1 MWVSYISSKK
11 AIKFIVLLC
20 IEEPDIGENGAS
32 GLIAI
37 MSYFN
42 GSTELL
48 NCGGVVAEN
57 IAVSRDGFYFIPL
70 NRDEVPLG
78 TQIILKQEPI
88 DGLKKYLSNKN
99 FQGIGPKNADT
110 IAQNIGMTVI
120 KYLHERNVNILEE
133 KTSKKLSEALLG
145 GWDLDYENSGFEIL
159 FSQIGFSYT
168 QKKFVKEEF
177 GNKFFAEIHKDP
189 YMVLQK
195 IPRLSF
201 DKIESIISIFGIE
214 VSLDQKIVAAT
225 RHALMQSEAERGN
238 TCGPLERVLLRTQ
251 EITKNDIETIQTA
264 INSHE
269 HLFNNFKVQDK
280 NFLETIEACERDND
294 IAQQICL
301 IKDNFKPIK
310 GKQFSANKNATN
322 PLSEEQVQAIQ
333 NSLEAGVSIITGGP
347 GTGKTRIIEG
357 LAQVLV
363 NGFRKTIRICAPTGR
378 AAKRIAE
385 NQALKKFQPSTIHML
400 KAMIDSSAKDI
411 EFDTL
416 IVDESSM
423 IDINLFND
431 LVKMLPLGSQLI
443 LIGDVDQL
451 PPVGA
456 GQPFLDLIRS
466 KKIVVSRL
474 SKQFRQGSDSVIPKV
489 ARAINKGELIEF
501 SSDFSS
507 SGFSFVEVDKGQ
519 VVEKIIEVVDFFTGN
534 KNGSIDFDKTQ
545 ILSPMRR
552 YSSGLINLNS
562 IMQKKYNPNG
572 EKVFSKMEGEKE
584 IQFCA
589 GDKVIC
595 TQNDYDIDVRNG
607 DIGYVVNK
615 VGKNIRVEFDGEMKL
630 FHNNKI
636 DYLDLAYAITVHKS
650 QGSEYPNVVMPIV
663 DDHRIMLT
671 RKLIYTAITRGKQN
685 VCLIGSKRVLRE
697 ALKKVFLN
705 LRYSDLNQKIEKA
718 NTNLFNQS

>member
-1 MWVSYISSKK
+1 M
-11 AIKFIVLLC
+11 
-20 IEEPDIGENGAS
+20 
-32 GLIAI
+32 IAVI
-37 MSYFN
+37 SYFDSN
-42 GSTELL
+42 PEPL
-48 NCGGVVAEN
+48 NCESVVAEN
-57 IAVSRDGFYFIPL
+57 TATSRDGFYFVPL
-70 NRDEVPLG
+70 NKDDVPLG
-78 TQIILKQEPI
+78 TQIILKEEPI
-88 DGLKKYLSNKN
+88 EGLKKYLSNKN

-189 YMVLQK
+189 YMLLQR

-225 RHALMQSEAERGN
+225 RYALMQSEAERGN

-310 GKQFSANKNATN
+310 GKQFSANKNAIN

-363 NGFRKTIRICAPTGR
+363 NGFRKIIRICAPTGR

-534 KNGSIDFDKTQ
+534 KNGSIDFEKTQ

-705 LRYSDLNQKIEKA
+705 LRYSNLNQKIENA
-718 NTNLFNQS
+718 NINLFHQN

>member
-1 MWVSYISSKK
+1 M
-11 AIKFIVLLC
+11 
-20 IEEPDIGENGAS
+20 
-32 GLIAI
+32 IAVI
-37 MSYFN
+37 SYFDSN
-42 GSTELL
+42 PEPL
-48 NCGGVVAEN
+48 NCESVVAEN
-57 IAVSRDGFYFIPL
+57 TATSRDGFYFVPL
-70 NRDEVPLG
+70 NKDDVPLG
-78 TQIILKQEPI
+78 TQIILKKEPI
-88 DGLKKYLSNKN
+88 EGLKKYLSNKN

-120 KYLHERNVNILEE
+120 KYLHERNVNILEK

-189 YMVLQK
+189 YMLLQR

-400 KAMIDSSAKDI
+400 KAMIDSSTKDI

-534 KNGSIDFDKTQ
+534 KNGSIDFEKTQ

-705 LRYSDLNQKIEKA
+705 LRYSNLNQKIEKA
-718 NTNLFNQS
+718 NINLFHQN

>member
-1 MWVSYISSKK
+1 M
-11 AIKFIVLLC
+11 
-20 IEEPDIGENGAS
+20 
-32 GLIAI
+32 IAVI
-37 MSYFN
+37 SYFDGN
-42 GSTELL
+42 PEPL
-48 NCGGVVAEN
+48 NCESVVAEN
-57 IAVSRDGFYFIPL
+57 TATSRDGFYFVPL
-70 NRDEVPLG
+70 NKDDVPLG
-78 TQIILKQEPI
+78 TQIILKEEPI
-88 DGLKKYLSNKN
+88 EGLKKYLSNKN

-110 IAQNIGMTVI
+110 ITQNIGMTVI

-133 KTSKKLSEALLG
+133 KTSKKLCEALLG

-189 YMVLQK
+189 YMLLQK

-363 NGFRKTIRICAPTGR
+363 NGFQKTIRICAPTGR

-400 KAMIDSSAKDI
+400 KAMIDSSPKDI

-507 SGFSFVEVDKGQ
+507 SGFSFVEVDKVQ

-584 IQFCA
+584 IKFCA

-705 LRYSDLNQKIEKA
+705 LRYSNLNQKIEKA
-718 NTNLFNQS
+718 NINLFHQN

>member
-1 MWVSYISSKK
+1 M
-11 AIKFIVLLC
+11 
-20 IEEPDIGENGAS
+20 
-32 GLIAI
+32 IAVI
-37 MSYFN
+37 SYFDGN
-42 GSTELL
+42 PEPL
-48 NCGGVVAEN
+48 NCESVVAEN
-57 IAVSRDGFYFIPL
+57 TATSRDGFYFVPL
-70 NRDEVPLG
+70 NKDDVPLG
-78 TQIILKQEPI
+78 TQIILKEEPI
-88 DGLKKYLSNKN
+88 EGLKKYLSNKN

-189 YMVLQK
+189 YMLLQR

-584 IQFCA
+584 IKFCA

-705 LRYSDLNQKIEKA
+705 LRYSNLNQKIENA
-718 NTNLFNQS
+718 NINLFHQN

>member
-1 MWVSYISSKK
+1 M
-11 AIKFIVLLC
+11 
-20 IEEPDIGENGAS
+20 GE
-32 GLIAI
+32 LIAI
-37 MSYFN
+37 VSYFDSN
-42 GSTELL
+42 PEPL
-48 NCGGVVAEN
+48 NCESVVAEN
-57 IAVSRDGFYFIPL
+57 TATSRDGFYFVPL
-70 NRDEVPLG
+70 NKDDMPLG
-78 TQIILKQEPI
+78 TQIILKEEPI
-88 DGLKKYLSNKN
+88 EGLKKYLSNKN
-99 FQGIGPKNADT
+99 FQGIGPKNADA
-110 IAQNIGMTVI
+110 IAQNIGMKVI
-120 KYLHERNVNILEE
+120 KYLNERNVNILEK

-159 FSQIGFSYT
+159 FSHIGFSYT
-168 QKKFVKEEF
+168 QKKFVKDEF

-189 YMVLQK
+189 YMLLQR

-201 DKIESIISIFGIE
+201 DRIEHIIFTFGIE
-214 VSLDQKIVAAT
+214 VTLEQKIVAAT

-251 EITKNDIETIQTA
+251 EITKNDFDTIQAA
-264 INSHE
+264 ISSHH
-269 HLFNNFKVQDK
+269 HLFNKFEIQDK
-280 NFLETIEACERDND
+280 EFLETTEACERDND
-294 IAQQICL
+294 IAKQIWL

-310 GKQFSANKNATN
+310 GKKFSANRNATN
-322 PLSEEQVQAIQ
+322 PLSEEQVLAIQ

-400 KAMIDSSAKDI
+400 KAMIDSSAKDT
-411 EFDTL
+411 EFDAL

-423 IDINLFND
+423 IDINLFKD
-431 LVKMLPLGSQLI
+431 LVRMLPLGSQLI

-474 SKQFRQGSDSVIPKV
+474 TKQFRQGSDSMIPNV
-489 ARAINKGELIEF
+489 ARSINNGEIMEF
-501 SSDFSS
+501 PTDFAN
-507 SGFSFVEVDKGQ
+507 SGFSFVEVEKGQ
-519 VVEKIIEVVDFFTGN
+519 VVDKIIEVVDFFTSDKNGN
-534 KNGSIDFDKTQ
+534 KDFDRTQ

-552 YSSGLINLNS
+552 YPSGLINLNS

-572 EKVFSKMEGEKE
+572 EKVFSKMEGDREVK
-584 IQFCA
+584 FSA

-607 DIGYVVNK
+607 DIGYIVNK

-630 FHNNKI
+630 FHSNKI

-650 QGSEYPNVVMPIV
+650 QGSEYSNVIMPIV

-685 VCLIGSKRVLRE
+685 VCLIGSKSVLRE

-705 LRYSDLNQKIEKA
+705 LRYSSLNKKIETA
-718 NTNLFNQS
+718 DENLFHQS

>member
-1 MWVSYISSKK
+1 M
-11 AIKFIVLLC
+11 
-20 IEEPDIGENGAS
+20 
-32 GLIAI
+32 IAVI
-37 MSYFN
+37 SYFDSN
-42 GSTELL
+42 PEPL
-48 NCGGVVAEN
+48 NCESVVAEN
-57 IAVSRDGFYFIPL
+57 TATSRDGFYFVPL
-70 NRDEVPLG
+70 NKDNVPLG
-78 TQIILKQEPI
+78 TQIILKEEPI
-88 DGLKKYLSNKN
+88 EGLKKYLSNKN

-189 YMVLQK
+189 YMLLQR

-251 EITKNDIETIQTA
+251 EITKNDIDTIQTA
-264 INSHE
+264 INSHK

-562 IMQKKYNPNG
+562 IMQKKYNPDG

-584 IQFCA
+584 IKFCA

-705 LRYSDLNQKIEKA
+705 LRYSNLNQKIENA
-718 NTNLFNQS
+718 NINLFHQN

>member
-1 MWVSYISSKK
+1 M
-11 AIKFIVLLC
+11 
-20 IEEPDIGENGAS
+20 
-32 GLIAI
+32 IAVI
-37 MSYFN
+37 SYFDSN
-42 GSTELL
+42 PEPL
-48 NCGGVVAEN
+48 NCESVVAEN
-57 IAVSRDGFYFIPL
+57 TATSRDGFYFVPL
-70 NRDEVPLG
+70 NKDDVPLG
-78 TQIILKQEPI
+78 TQIILKEEPI
-88 DGLKKYLSNKN
+88 EGLKKYLSTKN

-189 YMVLQK
+189 YMLLQR

-584 IQFCA
+584 IKFCA

-705 LRYSDLNQKIEKA
+705 LRYSNLNQKIENA
-718 NTNLFNQS
+718 NINLFHQN

>member
-1 MWVSYISSKK
+1 M
-11 AIKFIVLLC
+11 
-20 IEEPDIGENGAS
+20 
-32 GLIAI
+32 IAVI
-37 MSYFN
+37 SYFDGN
-42 GSTELL
+42 PEPL
-48 NCGGVVAEN
+48 NCESVVAEN
-57 IAVSRDGFYFIPL
+57 TATSRDGFYFVPL
-70 NRDEVPLG
+70 NKDDVPLG
-78 TQIILKQEPI
+78 TQIILKEEPI
-88 DGLKKYLSNKN
+88 EGLKKYLSNKN

-189 YMVLQK
+189 YMLLQR

-310 GKQFSANKNATN
+310 GKKFSANKNATN

-705 LRYSDLNQKIEKA
+705 LRYSNLNQKIENA
-718 NTNLFNQS
+718 NINLFHQN

>member
-1 MWVSYISSKK
+1 M
-11 AIKFIVLLC
+11 
-20 IEEPDIGENGAS
+20 
-32 GLIAI
+32 IAVI
-37 MSYFN
+37 SYFDSN
-42 GSTELL
+42 PEPL
-48 NCGGVVAEN
+48 NCESVVAEN
-57 IAVSRDGFYFIPL
+57 TATSRDGFYFVPL
-70 NRDEVPLG
+70 NKDDVPLG
-78 TQIILKQEPI
+78 TQIILKEEPI
-88 DGLKKYLSNKN
+88 EGLKKYLSNKN

-120 KYLHERNVNILEE
+120 KYLHERNVTVLEE

-189 YMVLQK
+189 YMLLQK

-705 LRYSDLNQKIEKA
+705 LRYSNLNQKIENA
-718 NTNLFNQS
+718 NINLFHQN

>member
-1 MWVSYISSKK
+1 M
-11 AIKFIVLLC
+11 
-20 IEEPDIGENGAS
+20 
-32 GLIAI
+32 IAVI
-37 MSYFN
+37 SYF
-42 GSTELL
+42 GSNPEPL
-48 NCGGVVAEN
+48 NCESVVAEN
-57 IAVSRDGFYFIPL
+57 TETSRDGFYFVPL
-70 NRDEVPLG
+70 NKDDVPLG
-78 TQIILKQEPI
+78 TQIILKEEPI
-88 DGLKKYLSNKN
+88 EGLKKYLSNKN

-133 KTSKKLSEALLG
+133 KTSKKLSEALLE

-189 YMVLQK
+189 YMLLQR

-264 INSHE
+264 INSYE

-705 LRYSDLNQKIEKA
+705 LRYSNLNQKIEKA
-718 NTNLFNQS
+718 NINLFHQN

>member
-1 MWVSYISSKK
+1 M
-11 AIKFIVLLC
+11 
-20 IEEPDIGENGAS
+20 
-32 GLIAI
+32 IAVI
-37 MSYFN
+37 SYFDSN
-42 GSTELL
+42 PEPL
-48 NCGGVVAEN
+48 NCESVVAEN
-57 IAVSRDGFYFIPL
+57 TATSRDGFYFVPL
-70 NRDEVPLG
+70 NKDDVPLG
-78 TQIILKQEPI
+78 TQIILKEEPI
-88 DGLKKYLSNKN
+88 EGLKKYLSNKN

-189 YMVLQK
+189 YMLLQR

-201 DKIESIISIFGIE
+201 NKIESIISIFGIE

-310 GKQFSANKNATN
+310 GKKFSANKNATN

-357 LAQVLV
+357 LVQVLV
-363 NGFRKTIRICAPTGR
+363 NSFRKTIRICAPTGR

-552 YSSGLINLNS
+552 FSTGLINLNA

-584 IQFCA
+584 IKFCA

-705 LRYSDLNQKIEKA
+705 LRYSNLNQKIENA
-718 NTNLFNQS
+718 NINLFHQN

>member
-1 MWVSYISSKK
+1 M
-11 AIKFIVLLC
+11 
-20 IEEPDIGENGAS
+20 
-32 GLIAI
+32 IAVI
-37 MSYFN
+37 SYFDSN
-42 GSTELL
+42 PEPL
-48 NCGGVVAEN
+48 NCESVVAEN
-57 IAVSRDGFYFIPL
+57 TATSRDGFYFVPL
-70 NRDEVPLG
+70 NKDDVPLG
-78 TQIILKQEPI
+78 TQIILKEEPI
-88 DGLKKYLSNKN
+88 EGLKKYLSNKN
-99 FQGIGPKNADT
+99 FQGIGPKNANT

-238 TCGPLERVLLRTQ
+238 TCGPLESVLLRTK

-264 INSHE
+264 INSHK

-534 KNGSIDFDKTQ
+534 KNGSIDFEKTQ

-572 EKVFSKMEGEKE
+572 DKVFSKMEGEKE
-584 IQFCA
+584 INFCA

-630 FHNNKI
+630 FRNNKI

-705 LRYSDLNQKIEKA
+705 LRYSNLNQKIEKA
-718 NTNLFNQS
+718 NINLFHQN

>member
-1 MWVSYISSKK
+1 M
-11 AIKFIVLLC
+11 
-20 IEEPDIGENGAS
+20 
-32 GLIAI
+32 IAVI
-37 MSYFN
+37 SYFDGN
-42 GSTELL
+42 PEPL
-48 NCGGVVAEN
+48 NCESVVAEN
-57 IAVSRDGFYFIPL
+57 TATSRDGFYFVPL
-70 NRDEVPLG
+70 NKDDVPLG
-78 TQIILKQEPI
+78 TQIILKEEPI
-88 DGLKKYLSNKN
+88 EGLKKYLSNKN

-189 YMVLQK
+189 YMLLQR

-333 NSLEAGVSIITGGP
+333 NSLESGVSIITGGP

-411 EFDTL
+411 AFDTL

-705 LRYSDLNQKIEKA
+705 LRYSNLNQKIEKA
-718 NTNLFNQS
+718 NINLFHQN

>member
-1 MWVSYISSKK
+1 M
-11 AIKFIVLLC
+11 
-20 IEEPDIGENGAS
+20 
-32 GLIAI
+32 IAVI
-37 MSYFN
+37 SYFDSN
-42 GSTELL
+42 PEPL
-48 NCGGVVAEN
+48 NCESVVAEN
-57 IAVSRDGFYFIPL
+57 TATSRDGFYFVPL
-70 NRDEVPLG
+70 NKDDVPLG
-78 TQIILKQEPI
+78 TQIILKEEPI
-88 DGLKKYLSNKN
+88 EGLKKYLSNKN
-99 FQGIGPKNADT
+99 FRGIGPKNANT

-189 YMVLQK
+189 YMLLQR

-333 NSLEAGVSIITGGP
+333 NSLESGVSIITGGP

-411 EFDTL
+411 AFDTL

-595 TQNDYDIDVRNG
+595 TQNDYDVDVRNG

-705 LRYSDLNQKIEKA
+705 LRYSNLNQKIEKA
-718 NTNLFNQS
+718 NINLFHQN

>member
-1 MWVSYISSKK
+1 M
-11 AIKFIVLLC
+11 
-20 IEEPDIGENGAS
+20 
-32 GLIAI
+32 IAVI
-37 MSYFN
+37 SYFDGN
-42 GSTELL
+42 PEPL
-48 NCGGVVAEN
+48 NCESVVAEN
-57 IAVSRDGFYFIPL
+57 TATSRDGFYFVPL
-70 NRDEVPLG
+70 NKDDVPLG
-78 TQIILKQEPI
+78 TQIILKEEPI
-88 DGLKKYLSNKN
+88 EGLKKYLSNKN

-120 KYLHERNVNILEE
+120 KYLHERTVNILEE

-705 LRYSDLNQKIEKA
+705 LRYSNLNQKIENA
-718 NTNLFNQS
+718 NINLFHQN

>member
-1 MWVSYISSKK
+1 M
-11 AIKFIVLLC
+11 
-20 IEEPDIGENGAS
+20 
-32 GLIAI
+32 IAVI
-37 MSYFN
+37 SYFDGN
-42 GSTELL
+42 PEPL
-48 NCGGVVAEN
+48 NCESVVAEN
-57 IAVSRDGFYFIPL
+57 TATSRDGFYFVPL
-70 NRDEVPLG
+70 NKDDVPLG
-78 TQIILKQEPI
+78 TQIILKEEPI
-88 DGLKKYLSNKN
+88 EGLKKYLSNKN

-562 IMQKKYNPNG
+562 IMQKKYNPYG

-705 LRYSDLNQKIEKA
+705 LRYSNLNQKIEKA
-718 NTNLFNQS
+718 NINLFHQN

>member
-1 MWVSYISSKK
+1 M
-11 AIKFIVLLC
+11 
-20 IEEPDIGENGAS
+20 
-32 GLIAI
+32 IAI
-37 MSYFN
+37 ISYFD
-42 GSTELL
+42 GITELI
-48 NCGGVVAEN
+48 NCKEVVADN
-57 IAVSRDGFYFIPL
+57 LAFARNGFYFFPL
-70 NRDEVPLG
+70 NKDGAPLG
-78 TQIILKQEPI
+78 SQIILKQEPI
-88 DGLKKYLSNKN
+88 DGLKRYLSNKN
-99 FQGIGPKNADT
+99 FLGIGPKNADS
-110 IAQNIGMTVI
+110 IVQALGIKVI
-120 KYLHERNVNILEE
+120 KYLLQRNIKALEE
-133 KTSKKLSEALLG
+133 KTSKNLTDALLG

-168 QKKFVKEEF
+168 QKKFVSISDR
-177 GNKFFAEIHKDP
+177 NKFFSEIHKDP
-189 YMVLQK
+189 YMLLQK

-201 DKIESIISIFGIE
+201 DKIEGIISVFGIE
-214 VSLDQKIVAAT
+214 VSLEQKIVAAT

-251 EITKNDIETIQTA
+251 EITKNDFETIQRA
-264 INSHE
+264 ISSHD

-280 NFLETIEACERDND
+280 EFLETIEAYERDND
-294 IAQQICL
+294 IAQQIYL

-310 GKQFSANKNATN
+310 GKKFSANKNAIN
-322 PLSEEQVQAIQ
+322 PLSEEQVLAIQ
-333 NSLEAGVSIITGGP
+333 NSLEVGVSIITGGP

-363 NGFRKTIRICAPTGR
+363 NGFGKTIRICAPTGR

-400 KAMIDSSAKDI
+400 KAQIDSAAKDTD
-411 EFDTL
+411 FDAL

-443 LIGDVDQL
+443 FIGDVDQL

-474 SKQFRQGSDSVIPKV
+474 TKQFRQGSDSVIPNV
-489 ARAINKGELIEF
+489 AKAINKGELIEF
-501 SSDFSS
+501 STDFAN
-507 SGFSFVEVDKGQ
+507 SGFSFVEVEKSQ
-519 VVEKIIEVVDFFTGN
+519 IVEKIIEVVDFFTGN
-534 KNGSIDFDKTQ
+534 KNGIVDFDRTQ

-584 IQFCA
+584 VKFCA

-630 FHNNKI
+630 FHNNKS

-705 LRYSDLNQKIEKA
+705 LRYSNLNQKIEKA
-718 NTNLFNQS
+718 DINLFHQS

>member
-1 MWVSYISSKK
+1 M
-11 AIKFIVLLC
+11 
-20 IEEPDIGENGAS
+20 
-32 GLIAI
+32 IAVI
-37 MSYFN
+37 SYFDSN
-42 GSTELL
+42 PEPL
-48 NCGGVVAEN
+48 NCESVVAEN
-57 IAVSRDGFYFIPL
+57 TATSRDGFYFVPL
-70 NRDEVPLG
+70 NKDDVPLG
-78 TQIILKQEPI
+78 TQIILKEEPI
-88 DGLKKYLSNKN
+88 EGLKKYLSNKN

-133 KTSKKLSEALLG
+133 KTSKKLSEALLE

-189 YMVLQK
+189 YMLLQR

-214 VSLDQKIVAAT
+214 VSFDQKIVAAT

-280 NFLETIEACERDND
+280 NFLETIESCERDND

-363 NGFRKTIRICAPTGR
+363 NGFRKSIRICAPTGR

-507 SGFSFVEVDKGQ
+507 SAFSFVEVDKGQ

-572 EKVFSKMEGEKE
+572 DKVFSKMEGEKE
-584 IQFCA
+584 IKFCA

-705 LRYSDLNQKIEKA
+705 LRYSNLNQKIENA
-718 NTNLFNQS
+718 NINLFHQN

>member
-1 MWVSYISSKK
+1 M
-11 AIKFIVLLC
+11 
-20 IEEPDIGENGAS
+20 
-32 GLIAI
+32 IAVI
-37 MSYFN
+37 SYFDSN
-42 GSTELL
+42 PEPL
-48 NCGGVVAEN
+48 NCESVVAEN
-57 IAVSRDGFYFIPL
+57 TATSRDGFYFVPL
-70 NRDEVPLG
+70 NNDDVPLG
-78 TQIILKQEPI
+78 TQIILKEEPI
-88 DGLKKYLSNKN
+88 EGLKKYLSNKN

-189 YMVLQK
+189 YMLLQR

-363 NGFRKTIRICAPTGR
+363 SGFRKTIRICAPTGR

-705 LRYSDLNQKIEKA
+705 LRYSNLNQKIENA
-718 NTNLFNQS
+718 NINLFHQN

>member
-1 MWVSYISSKK
+1 M
-11 AIKFIVLLC
+11 
-20 IEEPDIGENGAS
+20 
-32 GLIAI
+32 IAVI
-37 MSYFN
+37 SYFDSN
-42 GSTELL
+42 PEPL
-48 NCGGVVAEN
+48 NCESVVAEN
-57 IAVSRDGFYFIPL
+57 TATSRDGFYFVPL
-70 NRDEVPLG
+70 NKDDVPLG
-78 TQIILKQEPI
+78 TQIILKEEPI
-88 DGLKKYLSNKN
+88 EGLKKYLSNKN

-189 YMVLQK
+189 YMLLQR

-507 SGFSFVEVDKGQ
+507 SGFSFVEVEKGQ
-519 VVEKIIEVVDFFTGN
+519 VVDKIIEVVDFFTGN

-552 YSSGLINLNS
+552 YSSGLINLNT

-584 IQFCA
+584 IKFCA

-615 VGKNIRVEFDGEMKL
+615 VGKNIRVEFDGETKL

-705 LRYSDLNQKIEKA
+705 LRYSNLNQKIENA
-718 NTNLFNQS
+718 NINLFHQN

>member
-1 MWVSYISSKK
+1 
-11 AIKFIVLLC
+11 
-20 IEEPDIGENGAS
+20 
-32 GLIAI
+32 LIAVI
-37 MSYFN
+37 SYFDSN
-42 GSTELL
+42 PEPL
-48 NCGGVVAEN
+48 NCESVVAEN
-57 IAVSRDGFYFIPL
+57 TATSRDGFYFVPL
-70 NRDEVPLG
+70 NKDDVPLG
-78 TQIILKQEPI
+78 TQIILKEEPI
-88 DGLKKYLSNKN
+88 EGLKKYLSNKN

-572 EKVFSKMEGEKE
+572 DKVFSKMEGEKE
-584 IQFCA
+584 IKFCA

-705 LRYSDLNQKIEKA
+705 LRYSNLNQKIENA
-718 NTNLFNQS
+718 NINLFHQN

>member
-1 MWVSYISSKK
+1 M
-11 AIKFIVLLC
+11 
-20 IEEPDIGENGAS
+20 GA
-32 GLIAI
+32 LIAVI
-37 MSYFN
+37 SYFDSN
-42 GSTELL
+42 PEPL
-48 NCGGVVAEN
+48 NCESVVAEN
-57 IAVSRDGFYFIPL
+57 TATSRDGFYFVPL
-70 NRDEVPLG
+70 NKDDVPLG
-78 TQIILKQEPI
+78 TQIFLKEEPI
-88 DGLKKYLSNKN
+88 EGLKKYLSNKN

-120 KYLHERNVNILEE
+120 KYLHERTVNILEE

-189 YMVLQK
+189 YMLLQR

-507 SGFSFVEVDKGQ
+507 SGFSFVEVDKVQ

-584 IQFCA
+584 IKFCA

-705 LRYSDLNQKIEKA
+705 LRYSNLNQKIENA
-718 NTNLFNQS
+718 NINLFHQN

>member
-1 MWVSYISSKK
+1 M
-11 AIKFIVLLC
+11 
-20 IEEPDIGENGAS
+20 
-32 GLIAI
+32 IAVI
-37 MSYFN
+37 SYFDSN
-42 GSTELL
+42 PEPL
-48 NCGGVVAEN
+48 NCDSVVAEN
-57 IAVSRDGFYFIPL
+57 TSTSRDGFYFVPL
-70 NRDEVPLG
+70 NKDDVPLG
-78 TQIILKQEPI
+78 TQIILKEEPI
-88 DGLKKYLSNKN
+88 EGLKKYLSNKN

-189 YMVLQK
+189 YMLLQR

-363 NGFRKTIRICAPTGR
+363 NGCRKTIRICAPTGR

-534 KNGSIDFDKTQ
+534 KNGSIDFEKTQ

-636 DYLDLAYAITVHKS
+636 DCLDLAYAITVHKS

-705 LRYSDLNQKIEKA
+705 LRYSNLNQKIEKA
-718 NTNLFNQS
+718 NINLFHQN

>member
-1 MWVSYISSKK
+1 M
-11 AIKFIVLLC
+11 
-20 IEEPDIGENGAS
+20 
-32 GLIAI
+32 IAVI
-37 MSYFN
+37 SYFDGN
-42 GSTELL
+42 PEPL
-48 NCGGVVAEN
+48 NCESVVAEN
-57 IAVSRDGFYFIPL
+57 TATSRDGFYFVPL
-70 NRDEVPLG
+70 NKDDVPLG
-78 TQIILKQEPI
+78 TQIILKEEPI
-88 DGLKKYLSNKN
+88 EGLKKYLSNKN
-99 FQGIGPKNADT
+99 FKGIGPKNADT

-189 YMVLQK
+189 YMLLQR

-534 KNGSIDFDKTQ
+534 KNGCIDFEKTQ

-562 IMQKKYNPNG
+562 IMQKKYNPKG

-584 IQFCA
+584 IKFCA

-705 LRYSDLNQKIEKA
+705 LRYSNLNQKIENA
-718 NTNLFNQS
+718 NINLFHQN

>member
-1 MWVSYISSKK
+1 M
-11 AIKFIVLLC
+11 
-20 IEEPDIGENGAS
+20 
-32 GLIAI
+32 IAVI
-37 MSYFN
+37 SYFDGN
-42 GSTELL
+42 PEPL
-48 NCGGVVAEN
+48 NCESVVAEN
-57 IAVSRDGFYFIPL
+57 TATSRDGFYFVPL
-70 NRDEVPLG
+70 NKDDVPLG
-78 TQIILKQEPI
+78 TQIILKEEPI
-88 DGLKKYLSNKN
+88 EGLKKYLSNKN

-133 KTSKKLSEALLG
+133 KTSKKLCEALLG

-705 LRYSDLNQKIEKA
+705 LRYSDLNQKIE
-718 NTNLFNQS
+718 NTNINLFHQN

>member
-1 MWVSYISSKK
+1 M
-11 AIKFIVLLC
+11 
-20 IEEPDIGENGAS
+20 
-32 GLIAI
+32 IAVI
-37 MSYFN
+37 SYFDSN
-42 GSTELL
+42 PEPL
-48 NCGGVVAEN
+48 NCESVVAEN
-57 IAVSRDGFYFIPL
+57 TATSRDGFYFVPL
-70 NRDEVPLG
+70 NKDDVPLG
-78 TQIILKQEPI
+78 TQIILKEEPI
-88 DGLKKYLSNKN
+88 EGLKKYLSNKN

-168 QKKFVKEEF
+168 QKKFVKDEF

-189 YMVLQK
+189 YMVLQR

-322 PLSEEQVQAIQ
+322 PLSEEQVLAIQ

-584 IQFCA
+584 IKFCA

-705 LRYSDLNQKIEKA
+705 LRYSNLNQKIENA
-718 NTNLFNQS
+718 NINLFHQN

>member
-1 MWVSYISSKK
+1 M
-11 AIKFIVLLC
+11 
-20 IEEPDIGENGAS
+20 
-32 GLIAI
+32 IAVI
-37 MSYFN
+37 SYFDGN
-42 GSTELL
+42 LEPL
-48 NCGGVVAEN
+48 NCESVVAEN
-57 IAVSRDGFYFIPL
+57 TATSRDGFYFVPL
-70 NRDEVPLG
+70 NKDDVPLG
-78 TQIILKQEPI
+78 TQIILKEEPI
-88 DGLKKYLSNKN
+88 EGLKKYLSNKN

-189 YMVLQK
+189 YMLLQR

-431 LVKMLPLGSQLI
+431 LVKMVPLGSQLI

-584 IQFCA
+584 IKFCA

-705 LRYSDLNQKIEKA
+705 LRYSDLNQKIENA
-718 NTNLFNQS
+718 NINLFHQN

>member
-1 MWVSYISSKK
+1 M
-11 AIKFIVLLC
+11 
-20 IEEPDIGENGAS
+20 
-32 GLIAI
+32 IAVI
-37 MSYFN
+37 SYFDSN
-42 GSTELL
+42 PEPL
-48 NCGGVVAEN
+48 NCESVVAEN
-57 IAVSRDGFYFIPL
+57 TATSRDGFYFVPL
-70 NRDEVPLG
+70 NKDDVPLG
-78 TQIILKQEPI
+78 TQIILKEEPI
-88 DGLKKYLSNKN
+88 EGLKKYLSNKN

-189 YMVLQK
+189 YMLLQR

-584 IQFCA
+584 IKFCA

-705 LRYSDLNQKIEKA
+705 LRYSNLNQKIEKA
-718 NTNLFNQS
+718 NINLFHQN

>member
-1 MWVSYISSKK
+1 
-11 AIKFIVLLC
+11 
-20 IEEPDIGENGAS
+20 
-32 GLIAI
+32 LIAVI
-37 MSYFN
+37 SYFDGN
-42 GSTELL
+42 PEPL
-48 NCGGVVAEN
+48 NCESVVAEN
-57 IAVSRDGFYFIPL
+57 TATSRDGFYFVPL
-70 NRDEVPLG
+70 NKDDVPLG
-78 TQIILKQEPI
+78 TQIILKEEPI
-88 DGLKKYLSNKN
+88 EGLKKYLSNKN

-120 KYLHERNVNILEE
+120 KYLHERTVNILEE

-705 LRYSDLNQKIEKA
+705 LRYSNLNQKIEKA
-718 NTNLFNQS
+718 NINLFHQN

>member
-1 MWVSYISSKK
+1 M
-11 AIKFIVLLC
+11 
-20 IEEPDIGENGAS
+20 
-32 GLIAI
+32 IAVI
-37 MSYFN
+37 SYFDSN
-42 GSTELL
+42 PEPL
-48 NCGGVVAEN
+48 NCESVVAEN
-57 IAVSRDGFYFIPL
+57 TATSRDGFYFVPL
-70 NRDEVPLG
+70 NKDDVPLG
-78 TQIILKQEPI
+78 TQIILKEEPI
-88 DGLKKYLSNKN
+88 EGLKKYLSNKN

-189 YMVLQK
+189 YMLLQR

-225 RHALMQSEAERGN
+225 RYALMQSEAERGN

-411 EFDTL
+411 AFDTL

-705 LRYSDLNQKIEKA
+705 LRYSNLNQKIEKA
-718 NTNLFNQS
+718 NNKQKQIK

>member
-1 MWVSYISSKK
+1 M
-11 AIKFIVLLC
+11 
-20 IEEPDIGENGAS
+20 
-32 GLIAI
+32 IAVI
-37 MSYFN
+37 SYFDGN
-42 GSTELL
+42 PEPL
-48 NCGGVVAEN
+48 NCESVVAEN
-57 IAVSRDGFYFIPL
+57 TATSRDGFYFVPL
-70 NRDEVPLG
+70 NKDDVPLG
-78 TQIILKQEPI
+78 TQIILKEEPI
-88 DGLKKYLSNKN
+88 EGLKKYLSNKN

-189 YMVLQK
+189 YMLLQR

-572 EKVFSKMEGEKE
+572 DKVFSKMEGEKE
-584 IQFCA
+584 IKFCA

-705 LRYSDLNQKIEKA
+705 LRYSNLNQKIENA
-718 NTNLFNQS
+718 NINLFHQN

>member
-1 MWVSYISSKK
+1 M
-11 AIKFIVLLC
+11 
-20 IEEPDIGENGAS
+20 
-32 GLIAI
+32 IAVI
-37 MSYFN
+37 SYFDSN
-42 GSTELL
+42 PEPL
-48 NCGGVVAEN
+48 NCESVVAEN
-57 IAVSRDGFYFIPL
+57 TATSRDGFYFVPL
-70 NRDEVPLG
+70 NKDDVPLG
-78 TQIILKQEPI
+78 TQIILKEEPI
-88 DGLKKYLSNKN
+88 EGLKKYLSNKN

-310 GKQFSANKNATN
+310 GKKFSANKNATN

-705 LRYSDLNQKIEKA
+705 LRYSNLNQKIEKA
-718 NTNLFNQS
+718 NINLFHQN

>member
-1 MWVSYISSKK
+1 M
-11 AIKFIVLLC
+11 
-20 IEEPDIGENGAS
+20 
-32 GLIAI
+32 IAVI
-37 MSYFN
+37 SYFDGN
-42 GSTELL
+42 PEPL
-48 NCGGVVAEN
+48 NCESVVAEN
-57 IAVSRDGFYFIPL
+57 TATSRDGFYFVPL
-70 NRDEVPLG
+70 NKDDVPLG
-78 TQIILKQEPI
+78 TQIILKEEPI
-88 DGLKKYLSNKN
+88 EGLKKYLSNKN

-189 YMVLQK
+189 YMLLQK

-630 FHNNKI
+630 FHNNKTE
-636 DYLDLAYAITVHKS
+636 YLDLAYAITVHKS

-705 LRYSDLNQKIEKA
+705 LRYSNLNQKIEKA
-718 NTNLFNQS
+718 NINLFHQN

>member
-1 MWVSYISSKK
+1 M
-11 AIKFIVLLC
+11 
-20 IEEPDIGENGAS
+20 
-32 GLIAI
+32 IAVI
-37 MSYFN
+37 SYFDSN
-42 GSTELL
+42 PEPL
-48 NCGGVVAEN
+48 NCESVVAEN
-57 IAVSRDGFYFIPL
+57 TATSRDGFYFVPL
-70 NRDEVPLG
+70 NKDDVPLG
-78 TQIILKQEPI
+78 TQIILKEEPI
-88 DGLKKYLSNKN
+88 EGLKKYLSNKN

-333 NSLEAGVSIITGGP
+333 NSLESGVSIITGGP

-705 LRYSDLNQKIEKA
+705 LRYSNLNQKIENA
-718 NTNLFNQS
+718 NINLFHQN

>member
-1 MWVSYISSKK
+1 M
-11 AIKFIVLLC
+11 
-20 IEEPDIGENGAS
+20 
-32 GLIAI
+32 IAVI
-37 MSYFN
+37 SYFDGN
-42 GSTELL
+42 PEPL
-48 NCGGVVAEN
+48 NCESVVAEN
-57 IAVSRDGFYFIPL
+57 TATSRDGFYFVPL
-70 NRDEVPLG
+70 NKDDVPLG
-78 TQIILKQEPI
+78 SQIILKEEPI
-88 DGLKKYLSNKN
+88 EGLKKYLSNKN

-189 YMVLQK
+189 YMLLQR

-705 LRYSDLNQKIEKA
+705 LRYSNLNQKIENA
-718 NTNLFNQS
+718 NINLFHQN

>member
-1 MWVSYISSKK
+1 M
-11 AIKFIVLLC
+11 
-20 IEEPDIGENGAS
+20 
-32 GLIAI
+32 IAVI
-37 MSYFN
+37 SYFDSN
-42 GSTELL
+42 PEPL
-48 NCGGVVAEN
+48 NCESVVAEN
-57 IAVSRDGFYFIPL
+57 TATSRDGFYFVPL
-70 NRDEVPLG
+70 NKDDVPLG
-78 TQIILKQEPI
+78 TQIILKEEPI
-88 DGLKKYLSNKN
+88 EGLKKYLSNKN

-189 YMVLQK
+189 YMLLQR

-301 IKDNFKPIK
+301 IKDNFNQIK

-705 LRYSDLNQKIEKA
+705 LRYSNLNQKIENA
-718 NTNLFNQS
+718 NINLFHQN

>member
-1 MWVSYISSKK
+1 M
-11 AIKFIVLLC
+11 
-20 IEEPDIGENGAS
+20 
-32 GLIAI
+32 IAVI
-37 MSYFN
+37 SYFDGN
-42 GSTELL
+42 PEPL
-48 NCGGVVAEN
+48 NCESVVAEN
-57 IAVSRDGFYFIPL
+57 TATSRDGFYFVPL
-70 NRDEVPLG
+70 NKDDVPLG
-78 TQIILKQEPI
+78 TQIILKEEPI
-88 DGLKKYLSNKN
+88 EGLKKYLSNKN

-189 YMVLQK
+189 YMLLQR

-378 AAKRIAE
+378 AATRIAE

-705 LRYSDLNQKIEKA
+705 LRYSNLNQKIENA
-718 NTNLFNQS
+718 NINLFHQN

>member
-1 MWVSYISSKK
+1 M
-11 AIKFIVLLC
+11 
-20 IEEPDIGENGAS
+20 
-32 GLIAI
+32 IAVI
-37 MSYFN
+37 SYFDSN
-42 GSTELL
+42 PEPL
-48 NCGGVVAEN
+48 NCESVVAEN
-57 IAVSRDGFYFIPL
+57 TATSRDGFYFLPL
-70 NRDEVPLG
+70 NKDDMPLG
-78 TQIILKQEPI
+78 TQIILKEEPI
-88 DGLKKYLSNKN
+88 EGLKKYLSNKN

-133 KTSKKLSEALLG
+133 KTSKKLSEALLA

-177 GNKFFAEIHKDP
+177 GDKFFAEIHQDP
-189 YMVLQK
+189 YMLLQR

-251 EITKNDIETIQTA
+251 EITKNDIETIQMA

-474 SKQFRQGSDSVIPKV
+474 SKQFRQGRDSVIPKV

>member
-1 MWVSYISSKK
+1 M
-11 AIKFIVLLC
+11 
-20 IEEPDIGENGAS
+20 
-32 GLIAI
+32 IAVI
-37 MSYFN
+37 SYFDSN
-42 GSTELL
+42 PEPL
-48 NCGGVVAEN
+48 NCESVVAEN
-57 IAVSRDGFYFIPL
+57 TATSRDGFYFVPL
-70 NRDEVPLG
+70 NKDDVPLG
-78 TQIILKQEPI
+78 TQIILKEEPI
-88 DGLKKYLSNKN
+88 EGLKKYLSNRN

-189 YMVLQK
+189 YMLLQK

-238 TCGPLERVLLRTQ
+238 TCGPLERVLLRAQ
-251 EITKNDIETIQTA
+251 EITKNDIGTIQTA
-264 INSHE
+264 ISSHE

-705 LRYSDLNQKIEKA
+705 LRYSNLNQKIEKA
-718 NTNLFNQS
+718 NINLFHQN